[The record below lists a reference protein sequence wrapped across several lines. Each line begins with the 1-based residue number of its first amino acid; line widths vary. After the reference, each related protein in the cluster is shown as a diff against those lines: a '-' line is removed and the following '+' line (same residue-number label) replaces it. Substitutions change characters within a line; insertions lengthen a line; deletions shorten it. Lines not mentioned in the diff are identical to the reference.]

1 MNEVDTF
8 LLIKAVHSVEEEI
21 TKSKRMTKEKQTV
34 KAQDFP
40 AGAVAKSLHSQC
52 NVQFLVRELDPTYH
66 N

>member
-21 TKSKRMTKEKQTV
+21 TKSKGMTKEKQTV

-40 AGAVAKSLHSQC
+40 AGAVAKSAL
-52 NVQFLVRELDPTYH
+52 PM
-66 N
+66 